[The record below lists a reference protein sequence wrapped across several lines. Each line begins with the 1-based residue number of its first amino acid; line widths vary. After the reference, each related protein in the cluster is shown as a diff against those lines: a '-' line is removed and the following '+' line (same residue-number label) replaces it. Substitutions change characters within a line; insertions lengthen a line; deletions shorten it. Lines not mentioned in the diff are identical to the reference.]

1 MITTE
6 DSLFGGTEHN
16 LKDDNLKKRK
26 TDTWQSERKKTE
38 NKNSPGE
45 KLKIKSENRRQ
56 TEDQN
61 RVVRSLK
68 CVKS

>member
-45 KLKIKSENRRQ
+45 KIGDRLRIK
-56 TEDQN
+56 TEW
-61 RVVRSLK
+61 LEA
-68 CVKS
+68 